1 MMQPTEQISTVYTSD
16 TDVMFPLRVIPH
28 LRSLRGDVWKAI
40 IDEVAADDASLIS
53 QAAFTLMMVK
63 LGGCQ
68 GCSVD
73 SFRGMRGCTQCAR
86 QTIRRFRGADQDL
99 LRQYQTAQNEV
110 QRHLNQT

>member
-1 MMQPTEQISTVYTSD
+1 MQQPEQISAVLNSD
-16 TDVMFPLRVIPH
+16 TDLMFPLRVIPH
-28 LRSLRGDVWKAI
+28 LRNLRGDVWKI
-40 IDEVAADDASLIS
+40 IVDEVLDEEAPLVR

-86 QTIRRFRGADQDL
+86 QTVRRFRGADQDL
-99 LRQYQTAQNEV
+99 LRQYQQAQIEV
-110 QRHLNQT
+110 QRHLNQA